1 MAKST
6 EQKEFEEKEYS
17 QWYETNKDHL
27 SKFLSENLEIEV
39 DINTVNNFYNDYS
52 RYVRVKI
59 LLNEEVIS
67 MCEDCIG
74 D

>member
-6 EQKEFEEKEYS
+6 EQKEFEEKEYA

-27 SKFLSENLEIEV
+27 IKFLSENLEVEV
-39 DINTVNNFYNDYS
+39 DIKNVNTFYDDYK
-52 RYVRVKI
+52 YVRVKL

-67 MCEDCIG
+67 TCEDCIG